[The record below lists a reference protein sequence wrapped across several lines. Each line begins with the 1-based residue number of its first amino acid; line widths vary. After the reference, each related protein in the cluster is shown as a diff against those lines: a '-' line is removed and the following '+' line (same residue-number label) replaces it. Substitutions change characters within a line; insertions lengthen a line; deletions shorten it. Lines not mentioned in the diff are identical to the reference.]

1 MIVFV
6 AIGSFIVGSFAG
18 IVLAAI
24 CVASTEAAEEGKE
37 GKDEDKDG
45 QEGEK

>member
-1 MIVFV
+1 MVALIVFV

-37 GKDEDKDG
+37 DKDG